1 MLTAEQNDR
10 ITQTGRETALG
21 KAVRN
26 YWVPAMLAADLPE
39 AGGPPVR
46 LTLFNEDFVVFR
58 TKDGTLG
65 ILDEHCRH
73 RGASL
78 VLGRVEDC
86 GIRCIYHGW
95 NFAPDGTVL
104 ETPNVNDPHFKTR
117 FKAFAYSI
125 REAGGLAWVYL
136 GPAEQAPEL
145 PHWPWFD
152 LPGSNYIAAVHY
164 LPCNYV
170 QVIEGLVDSAHLGIL
185 HGNALGASLDSDLTY
200 AQKVSAMQFDKAPR
214 IEVQPTDFGFR
225 YAAIRNTDGKD
236 TARVTSFVAPF
247 SVINPNGDVV
257 TIVVPARDDLAMF
270 FHVFWDESRALG
282 EEPMR
287 GEHLRFIGL
296 DARSLRNIGVATPG
310 DPNAPSLANNYH
322 QDRGVMD
329 RGESFSGLPGLIA
342 EDVIVSVASKTV
354 RDRSRERLAVAD
366 GAVAQLYKTFLA
378 VADAGEAGANP
389 PGAQIDRPA
398 RGFGI
403 DDLSGVDWREV
414 A

>member
-1 MLTAEQNDR
+1 MLSREQNDR
-10 ITQTGRETALG
+10 ITRTGPDTALG
-21 KAVRN
+21 KAARK

-39 AGGPPVR
+39 AGGAPVR

-58 TKDGTLG
+58 TKEGTLG
-65 ILDEHCRH
+65 ILDEYCRH

-104 ETPNVNDPHFKTR
+104 DTPNVNDPQFKTR
-117 FKAFAYSI
+117 FKALAYSI

-136 GPAEQAPEL
+136 GPKDEEPEL

-152 LPGSNYIAAVHY
+152 LPASHYIPAIHY
-164 LPCNYV
+164 IPCNFV

-225 YAAIRNTDGKD
+225 YAAIRNTDGRD

-257 TIVVPARDDLAMF
+257 TIVVPAKDDLAMF
-270 FHVFWDESRALG
+270 FHVFWDESRPLG

-287 GEHLRFIGL
+287 SEHLRFIGL
-296 DARSLRNIGVATPG
+296 DPASLENIGVARPN
-310 DPNAPSLANNYH
+310 DANAPSAANRYH
-322 QDRGVMD
+322 QDRAAMAS
-329 RGESFSGLPGLIA
+329 ESFSGLPGLIA
-342 EDVIVSVASKTV
+342 EDVIVSVASKPL

-366 GAVAQLYKTFLA
+366 GAVAQLYKTLLA
-378 VADAGEAGANP
+378 VAAAGEAEGVP
-389 PGAQIDRPA
+389 PGSRIGRPA

-403 DDLSGVDWREV
+403 DDLNGVDWREV